1 MTEGKKYDS
10 GKPRWS
16 LLPKGAVA
24 SIVDV
29 LEFGA
34 KKYAENNWQLVPDGK
49 TRYYDAAMRHL
60 EAWHNGELNDPETG
74 LPHLAHAGCC
84 LMFLGWLDGQPDEI
98 VTSGEGTCGGGGFKM
113 DLKTGVV
120 GAFADPAFL
129 KDHVEKLNPGKRLD
143 VEGQAQHT
151 TRDDGWIEWKGG
163 ECPVDP
169 DVMVEIKMDNDA
181 RVYSLLAKALRW
193 KWAHGGNINDIIKY
207 RVVK

>member
-84 LMFLGWLDGQPDEI
+84 LMFLGWLDGQP
-98 VTSGEGTCGGGGFKM
+98 V
-113 DLKTGVV
+113 
-120 GAFADPAFL
+120 ADA
-129 KDHVEKLNPGKRLD
+129 LD
-143 VEGQAQHT
+143 VEGPSRQT
-151 TRDDGWIEWKGG
+151 TRETDGWIEWNGG
-163 ECPVDP
+163 ECPVGAH
-169 DVMVEIKMDNDA
+169 VSVEYVCRNRETDKCRANN
-181 RVYSLLAKALRW
+181 LRW
-193 KWAHGGNINDIIKY
+193 KWVGTDGDIIKY

>member
-1 MTEGKKYDS
+1 VTYIKQLGKRRTEVTEGKKYDS

-84 LMFLGWLDGQPDEI
+84 LMFLGWLDGQP
-98 VTSGEGTCGGGGFKM
+98 V
-113 DLKTGVV
+113 
-120 GAFADPAFL
+120 ADA
-129 KDHVEKLNPGKRLD
+129 LD
-143 VEGQAQHT
+143 VEGQANHT
-151 TRDDGWIEWKGG
+151 ACDDGWIEWHGG
-163 ECPVDP
+163 ECPVGP
-169 DVMVEIKMDNDA
+169 DVMVEIKTDNDA
-181 RVYSLLAKALRW
+181 RVYLFPAKDLRW
-193 KWAHGGNINDIIKY
+193 KWAHGGNIDDIIKY